1 LGKAREFVRG
11 ITNYANRDDA
21 ALRLSSTI
29 RAGEDRCG
37 LNPKAYDG
45 IETIDTTGM
54 GGKRESLVSVMF
66 GAKNHHGVFANDPLL
81 FGDISRLIA
90 SGQRPAHERTPEF
103 VARKDKAGGTYW
115 AFDPSRVLGA
125 GTAVATVK

>member
-1 LGKAREFVRG
+1 
-11 ITNYANRDDA
+11 
-21 ALRLSSTI
+21 
-29 RAGEDRCG
+29 
-37 LNPKAYDG
+37 
-45 IETIDTTGM
+45 
-54 GGKRESLVSVMF
+54 VSVMF

-103 VARKDKAGGTYW
+103 AQRKDAAGGTYW

-125 GTAVATVK
+125 ESKVVQAD